1 MLHDAATNRV
11 DFTTLNLRE
20 KKSRNKLKWIMS
32 YMARENQSKLTELQL
47 FKQLAVLD
55 YHTERETIEMHWEN
69 AAQLYTSIKK
79 VLLPGLR
86 EVEKKKVDPTQELEE
101 AYRRAFPE
109 SYTAK

>member
-1 MLHDAATNRV
+1 
-11 DFTTLNLRE
+11 
-20 KKSRNKLKWIMS
+20 
-32 YMARENQSKLTELQL
+32 MARENQAKLNELQL

-69 AAQLYTSIKK
+69 AAQLYTGVKK
-79 VLLPGLR
+79 FMLPWLR

-109 SYTAK
+109 ADTSK